1 MKAIFCSFS
10 ACFRVMVV
18 TSLFS
23 SQVCGEEAIKTR
35 YPTKDRVISDFI
47 VTDSAY
53 GAKAKAGFD
62 NREAFQK
69 AIDAAYAA
77 GGGVVYIPAGNYEF
91 RSSKTATIRPRGDRR
106 GGRRGETAQQPAAPP
121 QTYEYVL
128 QLKPGVQL
136 RGDWANPEKNGGKV
150 LGTILAV
157 RTGQGTQNNLDRF
170 IEMSMSTGVTNL
182 SIWYPEQRIKAVKP
196 YPWSLYQT
204 SGDSATMEN
213 VTLVNAYNGF
223 YSAPSELHYVLN
235 SYMTALNTGVEVHVC
250 TDIGRIEN
258 VHINP
263 KYWANSGLPGAPA
276 LKDVTAF
283 TRANGTGY
291 KMHRSDWEYVSHL
304 FVSGYK
310 MGMWIGKEPGNRA
323 TPNAQFFGLQIDHCG
338 TGIYVEEANPYGLL
352 ISNSSFGADG
362 DGVAAYFYKDF
373 NTSTQFN
380 GVDFTGPIVSD
391 GREAG
396 VISFESCTF
405 DQYGEYA
412 LKINDGNI
420 LLTQCEFK
428 QPKGHVYLGKE
439 AKLLK
444 SLNSGLKR
452 KLDVKNESTAT
463 EVILNAGDEYVFE
476 PIPKNLK
483 TDIAVHPRPKS
494 SQVFKVD
501 LPSASGFNNNAPT
514 EDVAA
519 RLQAALNKAKAA
531 GGGTV
536 YLKAGRYLIES
547 PITVPSGVELRGNWD
562 VQHHTQG
569 GGTALFTNYAGGEAG
584 EKGKSLVQ
592 LEADA
597 GLRGLNIVQANLVT
611 DGFDANNPRPTPF
624 LIQGQGPNV
633 YAVNVTIALGDK
645 GIDLASHNTSG
656 HYVDYFAGVVARAGI
671 WVGGGAEGGFIR
683 NMQFNPHYS
692 SRLPQ
697 AGQGYPNVSLMRY
710 VQANCSQLKFADVKN
725 QTIFNNFVYGSVY
738 GIHFLQDAITGKY
751 PGEMVVIGHGSDGC
765 TFSLFVE
772 DADKDTKIIG
782 INSELV
788 NTQIQGQAV
797 RSYVRM
803 GDEVMTA
810 KVHPEAKLILYNTA
824 LWGSPTVGGIINNG
838 IVRYQQ
844 ANFQSPGSPAIDVR
858 GGEAHAY
865 TSYFQQMRRGDAY
878 SAGRLAASLKA
889 QGKLVELSN
898 NHFPGFEV
906 ESQKPNAIGIS
917 GSDRKSSAPRKN

>member
-1 MKAIFCSFS
+1 MKVNVFPAVLFLLLS
-10 ACFRVMVV
+10 AVCTVV
-18 TSLFS
+18 CNQAFA
-23 SQVCGEEAIKTR
+23 EEAITTK
-35 YPTKDRVISDFI
+35 YPTKDWVISDYV
-47 VTDSAY
+47 VTDPKF
-53 GAKAKAGFD
+53 GAKAEPGFD

-69 AIDAAYAA
+69 AIDAAYYD

-91 RSSKTATIRPRGDRR
+91 RSAQTGRRPVR
-106 GGRRGETAQQPAAPP
+106 GGGRGGAANNPP
-121 QTYEYVL
+121 QPQPSYQYVM
-128 QLKPGVQL
+128 QLRSGVQL
-136 RGDWANPEKNGGKV
+136 RGDWANPDSNNGKV
-150 LGTILAV
+150 LGTILEV
-157 RTGQGTQNNLDRF
+157 RVGKNTESNDDRF
-170 IEMSMSTGVTNL
+170 IEMPASTGVTNL
-182 SIWYPEQRIKAVKP
+182 SIWYPEQDIKDVKP

-223 YSAPSELHYVLN
+223 YSAPSELHYVVN
-235 SYMTALNTGVEVHVC
+235 SYMTALKTGVEVHVC

-263 KYWANSGLPGAPA
+263 KYWASSGMPGAPS
-276 LKDVTAF
+276 LDDVTAY
-283 TRANGTGY
+283 TRENGTGY

-323 TPNAQFFGLQIDHCG
+323 TPNAQFFGLQIDNCG
-338 TGIYVEEANPYGLL
+338 TGLYVEEANPYGLL
-352 ISNSSFGADG
+352 FSNCTFGADE
-362 DGVAAYFYKDF
+362 DGVAAYFFSDF

-391 GREAG
+391 GREGG

-405 DQYGEYA
+405 DKYGDFA
-412 LKINDGNI
+412 LEINNGNVLI
-420 LLTQCEFK
+420 TQCEFK
-428 QPKGHVYLGKE
+428 LPTGHVYLGSD

-444 SLNSGLKR
+444 SLNSGQNR
-452 KLDVKNESTAT
+452 KLDVKNESDAAIVDIKT
-463 EVILNAGDEYVFE
+463 GDQYVFE

-483 TDIAVHPRPKS
+483 TDIAVHPKPKS
-494 SQVFKVD
+494 NRVLKAD
-501 LPSASGFNNNAPT
+501 LPKATGLNNDAPT
-514 EDVAA
+514 EDVAEK
-519 RLQAALNKAKAA
+519 LQVALNETKAA

-536 YLKAGRYLIES
+536 YLPAGRYLIES
-547 PITVPSGVELRGNWD
+547 PITIPSGVELRGNWD

-569 GGTALFTNYAGGEAG
+569 GGTALFTNYAGGDAG

-592 LEADA
+592 IQADA
-597 GLRGLNIVQANLVT
+597 GIRGFNIIQNNLVT
-611 DGFDANNPRPTPF
+611 GGFDATNPRPTPF

-633 YAVNVTIALGDK
+633 YAVNITIVLGDK
-645 GIDLASHNTSG
+645 GIDLASYNTSG
-656 HYVDYFAGVVARAGI
+656 HYVDYFAGVVTRAGI

-692 SRLPQ
+692 SRPP
-697 AGQGYPNVSLMRY
+697 ATRQGYPNVSMMRY

-738 GIHFLQDAITGKY
+738 GIHFLKDAITGKY

-803 GDEVMTA
+803 GDEVNTP
-810 KVHPEAKLILYNTA
+810 KVHPDAQLVLYNTA
-824 LWGSPTVGGIINNG
+824 FWGSPTVGGIINNG

-844 ANFQSPGSPAIDVR
+844 ANFQSPGNPAIDVR
-858 GGEAHAY
+858 GGKAHAY
-865 TSYFQQMRRGDAY
+865 SSYFQSMRRGDAY
-878 SAGRLAASLKA
+878 RGGRVAAMLHETGVSL
-889 QGKLVELSN
+889 EMTN
-898 NHFPGFEV
+898 NHFPRLEV
-906 ESQKPNAIGIS
+906 KSVKTDEAGLY
-917 GSDRKSSAPRKN
+917 GSDVE